1 MVNAKT
7 LISALVIA
15 VLLAAAATAYVGEPV
30 PSTAVTSTVSTS
42 SVPVPKPRPTVKR
55 HKLAVA
61 PGAPLPYSCS
71 TIRFWAAT
79 LPQSTQDALAEK
91 NHVTPAQKA
100 EAAKCF
106 KK

>member
-1 MVNAKT
+1 MTAKT

-30 PSTAVTSTVSTS
+30 PPAAVTSAPTP
-42 SVPVPKPRPTVKR
+42 SVPVPKPRPKR
-55 HKLAVA
+55 VVHK
-61 PGAPLPYSCS
+61 PITSAPLPYSCA
-71 TIRFWAAT
+71 TVRFWAAT